1 MIRLSTHSRP
11 DVRWSP
17 GQLFISYLAAFI
29 CAEKVIFPGHSSQ
42 EKTLSLPMH
51 LNLLGAWRKEGN
63 MYRPIF
69 QWHTDRIIESALLK
83 EVERKDRR
91 SLGLERGSCAVG
103 AATLKV

>member
-1 MIRLSTHSRP
+1 MIRLSTQSRP

-17 GQLFISYLAAFI
+17 GHLFISYLAAFI

-42 EKTLSLPMH
+42 EKALSLPMH
-51 LNLLGAWRKEGN
+51 LNLLGAWGNEGS

-69 QWHTDRIIESALLK
+69 HTESIIESALLK
-83 EVERKDRR
+83 EVDRQDRR
-91 SLGLERGSCAVG
+91 SLGLERDSCAVG

>member
-51 LNLLGAWRKEGN
+51 LNVLGAWRKEGS
-63 MYRPIF
+63 MYMP
-69 QWHTDRIIESALLK
+69 HTDSIIESALLK
-83 EVERKDRR
+83 EVDRQDRR